1 LRRPRLLLPILLC
14 FAAGLPGPPAA
25 GAGKGE
31 ESPGL
36 YHLTA
41 RADLVVSAQVI
52 SGSLKL
58 AQVRVVEVFRGRAR
72 PGQRLQIAF
81 RDFNL
86 SFGKED
92 RIVFGDGDTEL
103 LFLAPELDWNGKPK
117 GEDRYTLLRGRFGRF
132 TLPREGEE
140 IYLEAVREF
149 SRLVS
154 LKDHRELFSRLRNL
168 IGSSN
173 PVLAD
178 AAMTEVLDLDLM
190 DRYLAPRVMEYYLD
204 PAPGRRVMALK
215 LMSRLF
221 EITKDRDGDPDFQ
234 DATLAPVKVLARND
248 PDERVR
254 VAAVDAMGSWG
265 GLAVRETLREV
276 ARQDASQLVRYE
288 AEVILL
294 REGASGRPEKRQ
306 P

>member
-1 LRRPRLLLPILLC
+1 MRRPGLLLPILLGC
-14 FAAGLPGPPAA
+14 TVGLPGAPAA
-25 GAGKGE
+25 GAGRGE

-41 RADLVVSAQVI
+41 RAELVVSAQVI

-58 AQVRVVEVFRGRAR
+58 AQVRVAEVFRGQAR

-81 RDFNL
+81 RDLNL
-86 SFGKED
+86 SLGKED
-92 RIVFGDGDTEL
+92 RIVFAEGDTEL
-103 LFLAPELDWNGKPK
+103 LFLVPELDWEGKSK

-140 IYLEAVREF
+140 IYLEALREF

-168 IGSSN
+168 VGSPN

-178 AAMTEVLDLDLM
+178 AAMTEVLELDLM
-190 DRYLAPRVMEYYLD
+190 DRYMAPHVMEYYLD
-204 PAPGRRVMALK
+204 PAPPRRVMALR
-215 LMSRLF
+215 LMGRLF
-221 EITKDRDGDPDFQ
+221 QTFKDRDNNPDFQ
-234 DATLAPVKVLARND
+234 DATLPPVKVLARND

-254 VAAVDAMGSWG
+254 VAAVDALGLWG
-265 GLAVRETLREV
+265 GPAVRETLREV
-276 ARQDASQLVRYE
+276 ARQDASQSVRYE

-294 REGASGRPEKRQ
+294 RDGGSGRPERRQ